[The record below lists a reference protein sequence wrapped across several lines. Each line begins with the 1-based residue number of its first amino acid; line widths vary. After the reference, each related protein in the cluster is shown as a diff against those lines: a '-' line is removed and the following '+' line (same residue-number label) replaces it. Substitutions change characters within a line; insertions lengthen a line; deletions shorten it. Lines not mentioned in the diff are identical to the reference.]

1 MEYGWSRSGK
11 LGDISLLLSLMNRS
25 EAGKGNYV
33 VQTLDK
39 VTTGKLQNKY
49 VDCGT
54 QEQDPVKETKEYAK
68 ENT

>member
-1 MEYGWSRSGK
+1 
-11 LGDISLLLSLMNRS
+11 MNRS